1 MKPQKMI
8 KYQQSIDV
16 WGESITHETSE
27 YDKNFNNQSMYGVNL
42 LLMKPKNILKYQQ
55 SIDVW
60 GESITHETSKYDKIS
75 TINRCM
81 G

>member
-16 WGESITHETSE
+16 WGESITHETSK
-27 YDKNFNNQSMYGVNL
+27 YDKNMNNESMYGVNL

-60 GESITHETSKYDKIS
+60 GESIIHEASEYDKIS
-75 TINRCM
+75 SIN
-81 G
+81 